1 MFSENLSKIEKLLE
15 NFLSAEIFQRTSMIF
30 RGNIL
35 LETLII
41 IIKFSKDF
49 PKTEEIPKL
58 FSRMDDLSEVFYD
71 MKDLT
76 GIF

>member
-1 MFSENLSKIEKLLE
+1 
-15 NFLSAEIFQRTSMIF
+15 MIF

-35 LETLII
+35 LEMLII
-41 IIKFSKDF
+41 IIEFSKDF
-49 PKTEEIPKL
+49 PKKIEEIPKL
-58 FSRMDDLSEVFYD
+58 FSRMDYLSEVFYD